1 MNDTQKTIQEEKERF
16 LLKII
21 EWAQKQNKKVELLT
35 FNEILKAARC
45 KL

>member
-1 MNDTQKTIQEEKERF
+1 MYDVNRIKQEEKERF

-21 EWAQKQNKKVELLT
+21 EWAQKHDKKIESLT
-35 FNEILKAARC
+35 EEEILAASRC

>member
-1 MNDTQKTIQEEKERF
+1 MYDVNKIKQEEREVF

-21 EWAQKQNKKVELLT
+21 EWAQKHNRKVESLT
-35 FNEILKAARC
+35 RDEILTASRC